1 MRQIALPC
9 CTPDRRSIAA
19 SGPASPPP
27 CAELLI
33 DRGLFRQPK
42 MGRPIAAQALTVCLV
57 ALAVCAAGQASDIS
71 LSGVE
76 VALLESG
83 GSVAASH
90 ALSGPAK
97 LELVLDHTR
106 TLKVSADGAGA
117 GRRRVGGGGGGRATS
132 LELVLCACPCCLLP
146 YHSPPSPPA
155 AHTNK
160 THRCRSRRR
169 SRAATP
175 TSGRSRRWCA

>member
-1 MRQIALPC
+1 MGP
-9 CTPDRRSIAA
+9 RR
-19 SGPASPPP
+19 
-27 CAELLI
+27 
-33 DRGLFRQPK
+33 
-42 MGRPIAAQALTVCLV
+42 AAQALAVALV

-106 TLKVSADGAGA
+106 TLKVSADGAGW
-117 GRRRVGGGGGGRATS
+117 RRRAAAAATAGGLPLSGRS
-132 LELVLCACPCCLLP
+132 LRSGLLP
-146 YHSPPSPPA
+146 LRLLHHHSSPRRRRRPPA
-155 AHTNK
+155 RD
-160 THRCRSRRR
+160 RCRCGRR

-175 TSGRSRRWCA
+175 ASGRSRSCCG